1 MIWGELMGHCWQSGG
16 IRLICGA
23 MNDNDMTQVIKLL
36 AICGSTRQSSSNHH
50 LIKAITELSA
60 GKFTVQVLHSLTE
73 IPHFN
78 PDLDMDAE
86 SAPEAVQYFRAQLAA
101 ADAVLIC
108 TPEYAIGV
116 PGTLKNAIDWT
127 VSSMHFS
134 KKPVALITAGTS
146 GHKAHQSLL
155 GTLLI
160 IESKIAEDAQ
170 LVIPSVK
177 TKVNDQG
184 VITDHATEMQ
194 VRKLVHAL
202 ADVAAGKEADLLPAP
217 SLF

>member
-1 MIWGELMGHCWQSGG
+1 MSNKI
-16 IRLICGA
+16 
-23 MNDNDMTQVIKLL
+23 NVL

-50 LIKAITELSA
+50 LIKAITALSSDIFHV
-60 GKFTVQVLHSLTE
+60 KVLEGLTD

-78 PDLDMDAE
+78 PDLDME
-86 SAPEAVQYFRAQLAA
+86 PGSAPAPVQAFREQLAQ

-116 PGTLKNAIDWT
+116 PGTLKNAVDWT

-134 KKPVALITAGTS
+134 RKPVALITAGTS

-160 IESKIAEDAQ
+160 IESKIGEHAQ
-170 LVIPSVK
+170 LVISGVK

-184 VITDHATEMQ
+184 VITDEGTLTQ
-194 VRKLVHAL
+194 VRKLIQSL
-202 ADVAAGKEADLLPAP
+202 AAVVAGEEVVVLPAP